1 MLRQLLFADNILVK
15 NLHKLISAVISAI
28 AITGISLPGLS
39 LKVLAQETNDTCTEA
54 NEQLKDVREYDV
66 IVFGDE
72 VPGVMT
78 AIKVKRELEQRN
90 TQAKV
95 ALITEADTQQGIGGH
110 LVRGGLAYLDRNQV
124 PRDMREQLGTFGAS
138 SQLYQE
144 FIDLTG
150 TEAIALDRFRAT
162 KAFENL
168 FWQEKI
174 ELIDNVQLESVTTA
188 SKSVCSLTTANNGS
202 YIAQQF
208 IDATQGGKLAE
219 MSGVE
224 MALGFAQVGL
234 PDSALS
240 VGWVFEVYGQDIQQ
254 LKQIEA
260 GLIKRFLDKGDR
272 QSQDWLAIASGND
285 AEKLADFQQSFTNSE
300 GQPAIMYQATRD
312 SADVRALAFSGAYHG
327 STGTLFDLRESSQVL
342 DRANIAVLDNRI
354 SFNALLFDVNATQ
367 ARELSHNGA
376 KPTPAMMTVAKEV
389 EAFFQSLGV
398 SRVEFMD
405 ELYIRT
411 VGQIANSLDDLTAT
425 KMSDGGVPAA
435 EALGTFSYHLDA
447 RGDIAG
453 LQERAAAAGIHEI
466 QTVFMPTFNYGFLH
480 TLPVEYENLAV
491 LSPASGFGG
500 LGTTAGRIVEFNV
513 SVGEGLA
520 IATAIANAEER
531 SLHSITNQEV
541 KQALGYSPQ
550 IYGRASSSWFD
561 IFTVEKTL
569 RKF

>member
-1 MLRQLLFADNILVK
+1 MK
-15 NLHKLISAVISAI
+15 NLYKLASILIGSSAI
-28 AITGISLPGLS
+28 MGICFPGVS
-39 LKVLAQETNDTCTEA
+39 LKVMAQDKDPCVESNA
-54 NEQLKDVREYDV
+54 QLENSQTYDV

-90 TQAKV
+90 GQAKV
-95 ALITEADTQQGIGGH
+95 ALITEGDTQQGIGGH
-110 LVRGGLAYLDRNQV
+110 LGRGGLAYLDRNQV

-144 FIDLTG
+144 FLDITG

-162 KAFENL
+162 EAFENL

-174 ELIDNVQLESVTTA
+174 ELIDQVKLELVTTA

-202 YIAQQF
+202 FIAQQF

-260 GLIKRFLDKGDR
+260 RLIKRFLDQSDR
-272 QSQDWLAIASGND
+272 QAQNWLAIASGD
-285 AEKLADFQQSFTNSE
+285 DPEKLDDFQGSFTNSHD
-300 GQPAIMYQATRD
+300 QPAIMYQATPD

-327 STGTLFDLRESSQVL
+327 STGTLFDLRESSEIL
-342 DRANIAVLDNRI
+342 DRANIAVLDNRL
-354 SFNALLFDVNATQ
+354 SFNALLFDVNGTQ

-376 KPTPAMMTVAKEV
+376 KPTPAMMAVAKEV

-398 SRVEFMD
+398 QRVEFMD

-411 VGQIANSLDDLTAT
+411 AGQIANSLDDLTAT

-447 RGDIAG
+447 RGGIAG
-453 LQERAAAAGIHEI
+453 LREKAVEAGIHEI
-466 QTVFMPTFNYGFLH
+466 KNVFMPTFNYGFRH

-491 LSPASGFGG
+491 LGPASGFGG

-520 IATAIANAEER
+520 IATAIANAENR
-531 SLHSITNQEV
+531 SLHSISNQEV
-541 KQALGYSPQ
+541 KQALGYTPQ

-561 IFTVEKTL
+561 VFTVEKTL